1 MSFSTA
7 SVVVRRST
15 AHATLAALGIRLCQ
29 LDLLAPIREQVKIAQ
44 KTVKYSP
51 FDKLYDGFIALLAG
65 AHGIV
70 EINLGLRADP
80 ALQAAFGRSACAEQS
95 VIQDTLDAVT
105 VTNVAQM
112 EAAVDAIYRT
122 HSRGYRH
129 DYRANW
135 QLLDVDITGIPCGK
149 KAVFATKGYFAKQK
163 NRRGRQLGRV
173 LATHYGEV
181 VVDRLFPGKVQLN
194 EALQPLVE
202 AAEQTLS
209 LKEAQRARTILR
221 VDAGGGTLGQV
232 NWALSRGYQYHG
244 KEYHSQRARKLAAS
258 VSRWIPDPRLPERQ
272 IGWVEVEASE
282 YVRPVRRIAVRCR
295 KPDGEW
301 GIGVLISTLPPDVV
315 VSLTGVPPEATA
327 DPEAVLLAYVAL
339 YDERGGGVETSIKE
353 DKQGL
358 GMTKRYKKRFEAQQM
373 LMHLGV
379 VAHNV
384 LVWARGWL
392 EAAAPS
398 VSRMGIK
405 RLVRDVFG
413 VTGAVEIEST
423 GRIRAIIL
431 NQANRLAHR
440 CLSAFQLLLAPTCV
454 VVSLGET

>member
-44 KTVKYSP
+44 KRVKYSP
-51 FDKLYDGFIALLAG
+51 FDKLYDCFIALLAG

-95 VIQDTLDAVT
+95 VIQDTLDAAT
-105 VTNVAQM
+105 ATNVAQM
-112 EAAVDAIYRT
+112 EGAVAAIYRA
-122 HSRGYRH
+122 HSQGYRH
-129 DYRANW
+129 PYQAQW
-135 QLLDVDITGIPCGK
+135 QLLDVDITGMPCGK
-149 KAVFATKGYFAKQK
+149 KAAFATKGYFAKQK

-173 LATHYGEV
+173 LATHYEEV

-194 EALQPLVE
+194 EALKPLLE
-202 AAEQTLS
+202 AAEQTLK
-209 LKEAQRARTILR
+209 LTPAQRARTIVR
-221 VDAGGGTLGQV
+221 VDAGGGTLPQV

-244 KEYHSQRARKLAAS
+244 KEYSSLRAQRLATT
-258 VSRWIPDPRLPERQ
+258 VTEWIPDPRQPERQ
-272 IGWVEVEASE
+272 VGWVTVEATE

-295 KPDGEW
+295 KSNDQW
-301 GIGVLISTLPPDVV
+301 GIGVLLSTLTPAVAL
-315 VSLTGVPPEATA
+315 SLTGQPAEVID
-327 DPEAVLLAYVAL
+327 DPTAVLLAYVYL
-339 YDERGGGVETSIKE
+339 YDDRGGGVETSVKG

-358 GMTKRYKKRFEAQQM
+358 GMTKRNKKRFAAQQM
-373 LMHLGV
+373 LVQLGA

-392 EAAAPS
+392 APSAAP
-398 VSRMGIK
+398 VRRYGIK

-413 VTGAVEIEST
+413 VTGAVELD
-423 GRIRAIIL
+423 GAGHVRGIIL
-431 NQANRLAHR
+431 NQANRLAHH
-440 CLSAFQLLLAPTCV
+440 CLSAFQLLLAPTHV